1 MNKQALIQ
9 LLNTLTLDDKI
20 TMIHGASMFQT
31 GAVTEKNVPAF
42 TFDDGPMGP
51 RKEYQRDDWIPIGG
65 NDDATSYLPSNS
77 ALAATFNRKRA
88 LESGTIL
95 GREARGRGKDMILA
109 PGINIHRSPLGGRN
123 FEYMSEDPYLTAE
136 IAVPFVE
143 GIQQNDVSACVKHY
157 ALNNQETD
165 RTGYNADVSE
175 RALWEIYLPAFR
187 ATVKKAHTM
196 GMMGS
201 YNRFH
206 EEYLCHSQEMIDG
219 ILRQEWGFD
228 GIYVSDW
235 NAIKDTVKAG
245 NCEID
250 IDMNVTDDF
259 DNYKMAQP
267 LKKAVLNGRVQEAE
281 LDKKVMHILHVMN
294 ELHMLDGKRQ
304 KGSYNDPSHPGK
316 LLQTAEESMILLKN
330 EKKLLP
336 LNPEKLKKVVV
347 IGDNAD
353 RTHAAGGG
361 SAEIKA
367 LYEITPLMGIKMF
380 LGGNCEVVYEP
391 GYYACVTGNAWHDIT
406 AQNCMLPVNDS
417 IFGPRQDRLVKKLL
431 L

>member
-1 MNKQALIQ
+1 MNKQELIQ

-51 RKEYQRDDWIPIGG
+51 RKEYQKDAWIPIGG

-175 RALWEIYLPAFR
+175 RALWEIYLPAFKM
-187 ATVKKAHTM
+187 AVQEGGAWSIM
-196 GMMGS
+196 GA
-201 YNRFH
+201 YNLYKGQH
-206 EEYLCHSQEMIDG
+206 LCHNQYTLND
-219 ILRQEWGFD
+219 IL
-228 GIYVSDW
+228 
-235 NAIKDTVKAG
+235 KG
-245 NCEID
+245 N
-250 IDMNVTDDF
+250 
-259 DNYKMAQP
+259 
-267 LKKAVLNGRVQEAE
+267 
-281 LDKKVMHILHVMN
+281 
-294 ELHMLDGKRQ
+294 
-304 KGSYNDPSHPGK
+304 
-316 LLQTAEESMILLKN
+316 
-330 EKKLLP
+330 
-336 LNPEKLKKVVV
+336 
-347 IGDNAD
+347 D
-353 RTHAAGGG
+353 RWYPASG
-361 SAEIKA
+361 
-367 LYEITPLMGIKMF
+367 MG
-380 LGGNCEVVYEP
+380 L
-391 GYYACVTGNAWHDIT
+391 
-406 AQNCMLPVNDS
+406 
-417 IFGPRQDRLVKKLL
+417 
-431 L
+431 

>member
-259 DNYKMAQP
+259 DNYKSF
-267 LKKAVLNGRVQEAE
+267 
-281 LDKKVMHILHVMN
+281 
-294 ELHMLDGKRQ
+294 KRTGP
-304 KGSYNDPSHPGK
+304 GSR
-316 LLQTAEESMILLKN
+316 A
-330 EKKLLP
+330 
-336 LNPEKLKKVVV
+336 
-347 IGDNAD
+347 
-353 RTHAAGGG
+353 
-361 SAEIKA
+361 
-367 LYEITPLMGIKMF
+367 
-380 LGGNCEVVYEP
+380 
-391 GYYACVTGNAWHDIT
+391 
-406 AQNCMLPVNDS
+406 
-417 IFGPRQDRLVKKLL
+417 
-431 L
+431 

>member
-143 GIQQNDVSACVKHY
+143 
-157 ALNNQETD
+157 
-165 RTGYNADVSE
+165 
-175 RALWEIYLPAFR
+175 
-187 ATVKKAHTM
+187 
-196 GMMGS
+196 
-201 YNRFH
+201 
-206 EEYLCHSQEMIDG
+206 
-219 ILRQEWGFD
+219 
-228 GIYVSDW
+228 
-235 NAIKDTVKAG
+235 
-245 NCEID
+245 
-250 IDMNVTDDF
+250 
-259 DNYKMAQP
+259 
-267 LKKAVLNGRVQEAE
+267 
-281 LDKKVMHILHVMN
+281 
-294 ELHMLDGKRQ
+294 
-304 KGSYNDPSHPGK
+304 
-316 LLQTAEESMILLKN
+316 
-330 EKKLLP
+330 
-336 LNPEKLKKVVV
+336 
-347 IGDNAD
+347 
-353 RTHAAGGG
+353 
-361 SAEIKA
+361 
-367 LYEITPLMGIKMF
+367 
-380 LGGNCEVVYEP
+380 
-391 GYYACVTGNAWHDIT
+391 
-406 AQNCMLPVNDS
+406 
-417 IFGPRQDRLVKKLL
+417 
-431 L
+431 